1 MSKNLFS
8 KSIRTFFAVS
18 LCIFTLSLF
27 SGCSDD
33 DNPISPTLTSYLSV
47 MHASPNAP
55 NVDILF
61 GNTIIESNVAYS
73 GLLPYQSVTGNAV
86 TRLRINVTGTS
97 TSVIDTALYLENG
110 KSYSVFAYDSVS
122 KIKPL
127 FLTDDLTSPGSTN
140 ANARLIHLSPNGPT
154 VDVGVTGKADWFP
167 FYSFSE
173 YSNFRPVTSG
183 TYADLSVYLA
193 GTSNVI
199 YAMSDVTFSAG
210 KIYTIVAE
218 GFAGASGSQAFKL
231 FVYPNN

>member
-1 MSKNLFS
+1 MRKNLFS
-8 KSIRTFFAVS
+8 NSLRTFCAVS

-27 SGCSDD
+27 SGCSED
-33 DNPISPTLTSYLSV
+33 DNPFTPTLTSYLSV

-61 GNTIIESNVAYS
+61 GNTVIESNVPYS
-73 GLLPYQSVTGNAV
+73 GLLQYQSVTGNAV

-97 TSVIDTALYLENG
+97 TSVIDTAIYCEDG
-110 KSYSVFAYDSVS
+110 KSYSVYAYDSVS

-127 FLTDDLTSPGSTN
+127 FLTDDLTSPGSVN
-140 ANARLIHLSPNGPT
+140 AKARFIHLSPNGPT

-173 YSNFRPVTSG
+173 YSTFRPVTSG

-193 GTSNVI
+193 GTTTVI
-199 YAMSDVTFSAG
+199 YSMSDVTFSAG

-218 GFAGASGSQAFKL
+218 GFAGGTGTQAFKL